1 MPIVETVRG
10 QGPLL
15 QKPGHTALRKGRVS
29 LPGYAYVVT
38 TVVRER
44 RPVFADFRSACAAAS
59 CFKLPTLLGDA
70 TMLAWVL
77 MPDHAHWLIQLG
89 QSDSLSVV
97 VNRLKSASARAA
109 NRVLGREGPLWEVA
123 FHDRAL
129 RREEDVRTIA
139 RYIVGNPLR
148 AGLVE
153 RVGEY
158 SFWDAVWI
166 E

>member
-1 MPIVETVRG
+1 
-10 QGPLL
+10 
-15 QKPGHTALRKGRVS
+15 
-29 LPGYAYVVT
+29 
-38 TVVRER
+38 
-44 RPVFADFRSACAAAS
+44 
-59 CFKLPTLLGDA
+59 
-70 TMLAWVL
+70 MLAWVL
-77 MPDHAHWLIQLG
+77 MPDHAHWLMQLG
-89 QSDSLSVV
+89 ESDNLSVV
-97 VNRLKSASARAA
+97 VNRLKSASARAT
-109 NRVLGREGPLWEVA
+109 NRVLEREGPLWESA

-148 AGLVE
+148 AGLVA